1 MQKELELYEI
11 LYLINPSFTEQELE
25 NKIEFYRGFLT
36 KKGSQVMVQ
45 NRGKRSLSY
54 NIKGFETANY
64 IQMVY
69 VGNKKLI
76 NSLDVT
82 ISRDDSI
89 LRHLTTKVRQLP
101 QILD

>member
-25 NKIEFYRGFLT
+25 NKIEFYRDFLT

-54 NIKGFETANY
+54 NIRGFETANY

-89 LRHLTTKVRQLP
+89 LCHLTTKVRQLP

>member
-1 MQKELELYEI
+1 MAKELKMYELV
-11 LYLINPSFTEQELE
+11 LFFKVTLPEQELKT
-25 NKIEFYRGFLT
+25 KIERYRDFLT
-36 KKGSQVMVQ
+36 EKGSQVMVQ

-76 NSLDVT
+76 NSLDIT
-82 ISRDDSI
+82 ISRDESI